1 MDEKGHFNSH
11 DGWLCPVTGLSAL
24 VTVNSL
30 NAHTPELSTVTCSVI
45 GGMVISSNW
54 LECAGCRE

>member
-1 MDEKGHFNSH
+1 VWMKRGHFNSH

-30 NAHTPELSTVTCSVI
+30 NAHTPELSTVTCS
-45 GGMVISSNW
+45 
-54 LECAGCRE
+54 LT